1 MVRHKRYDYWQRVRF
16 QDQILPGTFE
26 HTLNKPLN
34 LADSHE
40 DSSTNAERIQ
50 SLRRHPS
57 LEQGLL
63 LLLSIP
69 AESHAPF

>member
-26 HTLNKPLN
+26 HTLNKLLN

-40 DSSTNAERIQ
+40 ASGTNAERIQ

-57 LEQGLL
+57 LGQGLL